1 MKIFKHSEVP
11 HPLSLQPLLVER
23 NFLGIMFRGAGD
35 IINPNSISGFEG
47 GISGNENLPGRN
59 PVENNFL

>member
-1 MKIFKHSEVP
+1 MG
-11 HPLSLQPLLVER
+11 LRPLLVER
-23 NFLGIMFRGAGD
+23 NFLEIVFRRAGD